1 MAFYNLWRNL
11 VLLIN
16 NYVPPV
22 AVAAVGWK
30 FFILYIII
38 DAAGA
43 LFVYFFFVET
53 HGRSLEELE
62 AIFEAA
68 DPVKESLKK
77 EKVLIVGAGD

>member
-1 MAFYNLWRNL
+1 M
-11 VLLIN
+11 
-16 NYVPPV
+16 
-22 AVAAVGWK
+22 GWK

-43 LFVYFFFVET
+43 LFVYFFFIET

-62 AIFEAA
+62 TIFEAA
-68 DPVKESLKK
+68 NPVKESLKK